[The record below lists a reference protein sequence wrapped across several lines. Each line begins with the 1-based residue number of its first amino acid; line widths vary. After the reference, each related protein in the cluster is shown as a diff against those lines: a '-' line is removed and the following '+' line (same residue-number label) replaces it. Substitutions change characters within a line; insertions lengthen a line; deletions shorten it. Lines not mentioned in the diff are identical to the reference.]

1 MNRPVQAVDSTTLS
15 RELADFLI
23 ELSIGLHKNAIY
35 PPGHP
40 LLGSATAG
48 IMRRLGTLFGRRD
61 ALSIGVAR
69 RQLIIEGV
77 ATEEGNPVLRDLA
90 ARLHR
95 HHLGAVKILPEVDAR
110 EMASVLAALAVDIG
124 RRERP
129 IGMEDEEYLSQWPNV
144 RLLPL
149 TFDQLALL
157 DGDGGGGPGVGGPG
171 EGGQHRTTQAP
182 TSKQLWVGLAKA
194 ALKQDDLDADP
205 EPAVVARALNEG
217 PRDENYEK
225 IVVDYLLQLAEELK
239 HKGGA
244 EAAALQMRLSAMLG
258 GLDEGTRERIL
269 QMGGDALQRRKFMLD
284 ASQALAVDAVM
295 DLVTAAAGTPGQSI
309 SHSMVR
315 MLSKLAHHAR
325 EDASP
330 LRDAADGELRGQVAK
345 LIKDWELDDPNPDAY
360 RQALERMASEAPVF
374 QGLEE
379 HPSEPSRLLA
389 MGFEI
394 DTLGEPVWRAVDAML
409 AQGELTAL
417 LDLLDKAPPGW
428 MREAVW
434 HYVAS
439 PAQLHAELLREPIA
453 IGAVARLASRLQ
465 LAAVDPLLDALEMA
479 DDRTATAL
487 TDILSGM
494 GVDIGQFIV
503 PRLASARWPLLRAFL
518 AMLGRLPEWPAG
530 SSPLDFASHP
540 DPAVRREVLRVLLR
554 SASTRSEAIVRA
566 LADGDERVVR
576 MAIGAA
582 MSACP
587 PEAAGILKERAQDEA
602 LTPDLRA
609 LGVRALAQIR
619 APETRTWLIE
629 RTLGKKRWYTFRRPL
644 APTSPEMLAALSGL
658 AAHWAS
664 DTDAQVVLDLARRS
678 SDSEVAAAASIR
690 SGGSGDE

>member
-1 MNRPVQAVDSTTLS
+1 MNRPGQAVDSTTLS

-40 LLGSATAG
+40 LLGAATTG
-48 IMRRLGTLFGRRD
+48 IMRRLGVLFGRREE
-61 ALSIGVAR
+61 LSIGVAR

-77 ATEEGNPVLRDLA
+77 ATDEGNPVLRDLA

-95 HHLGAVKILPEVDAR
+95 HHLGAVKILPELDAR
-110 EMASVLAALAVDIG
+110 EMASVLAALAIDIG

-157 DGDGGGGPGVGGPG
+157 DEDGGGPGVGGPG
-171 EGGQHRTTQAP
+171 EGGQHKTSQAP

-194 ALKQDDLDADP
+194 ALKQDDVNGEP

-239 HKGGA
+239 TKGGA

-258 GLDEGTRERIL
+258 GLDEPTRQRIL
-269 QMGGDALQRRKFMLD
+269 EMGGDALQRRKFMLD
-284 ASQALAVDAVM
+284 ASQALAVDAVLE
-295 DLVTAAAGTPGQSI
+295 LVTAAAASPGQTI

-315 MLSKLAHHAR
+315 MLSKLAQHAN
-325 EDASP
+325 EEASP
-330 LRDAADGELRGQVAK
+330 LRDAADGELREQVAK

-360 RQALERMASEAPVF
+360 RNALERMASQAPVF
-374 QGLEE
+374 QGLDE
-379 HPSEPSRLLA
+379 HPSEPSRLVA

-394 DTLGEPVWRAVDAML
+394 DTLGEPVWRSVDAMVE
-409 AQGELTAL
+409 QGQLGAL
-417 LDLLDKAPPGW
+417 LDLLDAAPPGW
-428 MREAVW
+428 MRDTVW

-439 PAQLHAELLREPIA
+439 PSQLHAELLRTPVA
-453 IGAVARLASRLQ
+453 IDAVSRLVDRLQ
-465 LAAVDPLLDALEMA
+465 LAAIDPLLDAIEMA
-479 DDRTATAL
+479 DERTASAL
-487 TDILSGM
+487 IDLLAGM
-494 GVDIGQFIV
+494 GSEVGRFIV
-503 PRLASARWPLLRAFL
+503 PRLASARWPLLRTFL
-518 AMLGRLPEWPAG
+518 AILGRLPQWPAE
-530 SSPLDFASHP
+530 SSPQDYVAHP

-554 SASTRSEAIVRA
+554 SSASRSEAIVRA

-582 MSACP
+582 LSSCP
-587 PEAAGILKERAQDEA
+587 PEADAMLRERAMDDA
-602 LTPDLRA
+602 LSPDLRA
-609 LGVRALAQIR
+609 LAVRAVASLS
-619 APETRTWLIE
+619 APETRDWLVE
-629 RTLGKKRWYTFRRPL
+629 RTLGKKRWYAFRRPL
-644 APTSPEMLAALSGL
+644 APKTPEMLAAISGL
-658 AAHWAS
+658 AAHWAEDPAARS
-664 DTDAQVVLDLARRS
+664 VVDLARRS
-678 SDSEVAAAASIR
+678 SDAEVVSAASIR
-690 SGGSGDE
+690 SGGHEDE